1 MQLEPIVSFSIL
13 LAVILI
19 VPLCFE
25 RLKLP
30 GLLGLLVAG
39 VVLGPNALNVLHNDS
54 ETMKLLSGIGLVYLL
69 FVAGLEIDLDQFRE
83 TKHRSAG
90 FGFFTFA
97 VPLAMGVLVGRLF
110 GFDWNSSFLI
120 GSLFA
125 SHTLLAY
132 PIVSR
137 LGLVNNEAITV
148 TIGAT
153 IFTDIGSLLVLAI
166 CVGINQGDFNILS
179 LVRLLLALLIY
190 STLVLVGFNWLGKEF
205 FRRSGD
211 EEGNQFL
218 FVLLVVFVAALG
230 AELIGV
236 EKIVGAFLAGLAVN
250 SVVGEGPVKE
260 KILFVG
266 NVLFVPIFFV
276 NIGLLIDLPAFI
288 QSGGTIGLTLA
299 IVLGLI
305 ISKFLA
311 ALLAK
316 LVYRYSWLEGIT
328 MWSLSLPQVAA
339 TLAAAF
345 VGFRE
350 GMLTEDVLNS
360 VIVLMLVTATLGP
373 ILTSWAAERLTPIGE
388 TDVETTGSALSFD
401 SELQQP
407 TIVVPVYNPNTQRY
421 LIQMAA
427 LIAGHAHGKVIPLA
441 VTPSHVHMDAPELD
455 QAIERSHTLL
465 SEVTSLGQATG
476 HEQETDVPIEPL
488 LRIDDDV
495 AMGISRTSREQ
506 QATLIVMGWSR
517 TDGFKARLFGSLIDR
532 VLWSAHCPVAI
543 TRLMQPPTEIRRILV
558 PIETPTEAAWQS
570 IRFAALLAQGN
581 QAEITLLHVA
591 NPRVPAQ
598 RLAWVKSRLEALVSR
613 TNLPSPPEIRIQ
625 RAEDVVGTIAQ
636 ASRAY
641 DLVVL
646 RTPRRR
652 HNGFGEL
659 TLGSMTVPI
668 VQQIN
673 CAIVMLGEPQYKPFR
688 VPGRPSRASSALGL
702 ARSSTV

>member
-1 MQLEPIVSFSIL
+1 MQLEPIVSFAIL

-25 RLKLP
+25 RLRLP
-30 GLLGLLVAG
+30 GLLGLLAAG
-39 VVLGPNALNVLHNDS
+39 VVLGPNAFNVLHSDS
-54 ETMKLLSGIGLVYLL
+54 ETMQLLSDIGLVYLL
-69 FVAGLEIDLDQFRE
+69 FVAGLEIDLDQFRA
-83 TKHRSAG
+83 TKYRSAG

-97 VPLAMGVLVGRLF
+97 VPLAMGVLVGRQF
-110 GFDWNSSFLI
+110 GFDWNPSFLI

-132 PIVSR
+132 PIISR
-137 LGLVNNEAITV
+137 LGLVNNEAMTV

-166 CVGINQGDFNILS
+166 CVGVNQGDFNVFS
-179 LVRLLLALLIY
+179 LVSLLLALLIY

-218 FVLLVVFVAALG
+218 FVLLVVFVSALG

-250 SVVGEGPVKE
+250 SAVGEGPVKE

-276 NIGLLIDLPAFI
+276 NIGLLVDLPAFI
-288 QSGGTIGLTLA
+288 RSSGTIGLTLA
-299 IVLGLI
+299 IVFGLI
-305 ISKFLA
+305 TSKFLA

-316 LVYRYSWLEGIT
+316 LLYRYSWLEGIT

-373 ILTSWAAERLTPIGE
+373 ILTSWAAERLTPSE
-388 TDVETTGSALSFD
+388 DVVPEASGSALSFD

-407 TIVVPVYNPNTQRY
+407 TIVVPVYNPTTQRY

-427 LIAGHAHGKVIPLA
+427 LLASQANGKVMPLA
-441 VTPSHVHMDAPELD
+441 VTPGHVHMDSPELGES
-455 QAIERSHTLL
+455 IERSRSLL
-465 SEVTSLGQATG
+465 SKVASLGQATG
-476 HEQETDVPIEPL
+476 QEQAVDVPIEPL
-488 LRIDDDV
+488 LRIDDDI

-517 TDGFKARLFGSLIDR
+517 TNDFRSRLFGSLIDR

-558 PIETPTEAAWQS
+558 PLETPTESAWQS
-570 IRFAALLAQGN
+570 IRFAALLAQAT
-581 QAEITLLHVA
+581 QAEMTLLHVA

-598 RLAWVKSRLEALVSR
+598 RLSWVQARLEALADR
-613 TNLPSPPEIRIQ
+613 THLPTLPKTRIQ
-625 RAEDVVGTIAQ
+625 QAEDVAGTIAQ
-636 ASRAY
+636 VSQAY

-659 TLGSMTVPI
+659 TLGSMTMPI
-668 VQQIN
+668 VQKID

-688 VPGRPSRASSALGL
+688 VPGRPSRANSALSSAKSS
-702 ARSSTV
+702 RS